1 MYHVVLFTT
10 GFTQDVQLVLL
21 YIFLSADERYPGREG
36 LANTVIDMLKGM
48 SSKAASQIQ
57 LQDGLLLVCMAYCL
71 AADHAHA
78 EQGAAGSGS
87 SSPWHRDQE
96 SAIKVSPITI
106 CHLRSHAYVAVRR
119 SQEGDA
125 PLICACLHLQ
135 FAKECPM
142 IAD

>member
-1 MYHVVLFTT
+1 MVLFTT
-10 GFTQDVQLVLL
+10 GFTQDVQLVFL
-21 YIFLSADERYPGREG
+21 YIVLTADKRYPGREG
-36 LANTVIDMLKGM
+36 LANAVIDMLKGV

-78 EQGAAGSGS
+78 EQGAAGRDS

-106 CHLRSHAYVAVRR
+106 CHL
-119 SQEGDA
+119 
-125 PLICACLHLQ
+125 
-135 FAKECPM
+135 
-142 IAD
+142 